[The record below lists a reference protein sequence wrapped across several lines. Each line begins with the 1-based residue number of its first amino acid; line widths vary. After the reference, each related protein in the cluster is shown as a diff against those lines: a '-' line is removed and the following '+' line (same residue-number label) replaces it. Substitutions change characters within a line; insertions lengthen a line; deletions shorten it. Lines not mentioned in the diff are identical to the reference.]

1 MAQLYKSEVVK
12 IMTDT
17 IVDMNRQMGLQQ
29 GVPRDQIEKMI
40 DDSFTQLTMVNG
52 LLYDKLKEI
61 GVIV

>member
-61 GVIV
+61 GVIL